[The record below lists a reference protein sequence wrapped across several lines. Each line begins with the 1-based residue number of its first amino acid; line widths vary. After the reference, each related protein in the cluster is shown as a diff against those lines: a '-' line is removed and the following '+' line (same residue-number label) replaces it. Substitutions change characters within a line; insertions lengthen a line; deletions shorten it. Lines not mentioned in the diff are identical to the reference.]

1 MYREY
6 FHLQREPFNVTPD
19 PRFLYMTP
27 QHQEALN
34 HLLYGIRQ
42 RKGFICLTG
51 EVGAGK
57 TTICRALLGQLGPG
71 FHTALILNPMLTG
84 TQLLRAV
91 LAELGVQT
99 RRHDRLGCLDEL
111 NRFLLAASAAGHETV
126 LIIDEAQDLP
136 LETLELTRLLS
147 NLETDSHKLLQ
158 IVLVGQPELRDLLA
172 KPCLRQLA
180 QRIAVRYHLS
190 ALSRDDTAG
199 YLRHRLAVAY
209 EQTAACSAALRQAS
223 GASAASAAPADA
235 PSAAPAEPA
244 SAVLPGAALQSPAVH
259 FDEGAISEIHYRS
272 KGTPRLI
279 NSLGDKAL
287 LAGYVHGTDRID
299 RRLVKLAAAEM
310 KESLR

>member
-6 FHLQREPFNVTPD
+6 FHLQREPFNITPD

-57 TTICRALLGQLGPG
+57 TTLCRALLAQLGAG
-71 FHTALILNPMLTG
+71 IHTALILNPMLTG
-84 TQLLRAV
+84 TQLLRAL

-99 RRHDRLGCLDEL
+99 RRQDRLGYLNEL
-111 NRFLLAASAAGHETV
+111 NRFLLTASAAGQETV
-126 LIIDEAQDLP
+126 LIIDEAQDMP

-172 KPCLRQLA
+172 KPGLRQLA
-180 QRIAVRYHLS
+180 QRITVRYHLG
-190 ALSRDDTAG
+190 ALTRDDTAR
-199 YLRHRLAVAY
+199 YIRHRLAVAG
-209 EQTAACSAALRQAS
+209 EPAADCLAASRQAIASCTTTAVAPETPGSDTGS
-223 GASAASAAPADA
+223 GELLRV
-235 PSAAPAEPA
+235 EPRPH
-244 SAVLPGAALQSPAVH
+244 AVE

-310 KESLR
+310 KEALR